1 PLPRPRHALQVPR
14 RLLPDARGD
23 RGGTHALPAPRARS
37 GPDSP
42 GRAARRSVGPRRV
55 QPRRAAHR
63 PRGQVQPARD
73 HGDGAPRPR
82 HRRPR
87 DVHRGAHGR
96 SRPRPP
102 PRSGERDPGGGHR
115 ADAHDGD
122 RRDGGRALR
131 GGGRHRGSGGRRRRA
146 ARAPDREVPRPRGPG
161 PRPGRGGGAAR
172 FLRADVSRSADV
184 RAMIDEATSGFGGLD
199 ILVNNA
205 GFSHRMMPLWELPE
219 EDYERVFATNV
230 RGVYLGCKY
239 AVPVLK
245 ERGGGVIVN
254 TASIGA
260 VAPRPGVTAYNATK
274 GAVITLTRGLAVEV
288 APFRIR
294 VNAVN
299 PVAAETGFMKTA
311 TGLDRLPDE
320 L

>member
-1 PLPRPRHALQVPR
+1 MRFDGKIAIVTGAGSGFGEAIATRF
-14 RLLPDARGD
+14 AREG
-23 RGGTHALPAPRARS
+23 ARVVVADVNEEN
-37 GPDSP
+37 G
-42 GRAARRSVGPRRV
+42 RRV
-55 QPRRAAHR
+55 VSTIAK
-63 PRGQVQPARD
+63 D
-73 HGDGAPRPR
+73 
-82 HRRPR
+82 
-87 DVHRGAHGR
+87 
-96 SRPRPP
+96 
-102 PRSGERDPGGGHR
+102 
-115 ADAHDGD
+115 
-122 RRDGGRALR
+122 
-131 GGGRHRGSGGRRRRA
+131 
-146 ARAPDREVPRPRGPG
+146 
-161 PRPGRGGGAAR
+161 GGAAR

-184 RAMIDEATSGFGGLD
+184 RAMIDEARSGFGGLD

-299 PVAAETGFMKTA
+299 PVAAETGFMKAA

-320 L
+320 LRRQLVATIPLGRLSEPRDVAAAVLFLASDDAAFLTGVCLDVDGGRSIS